1 MSRDVF
7 SPKENLPFP
16 SHRPI
21 YPDHTS
27 SLTLPGSFYFFHEE
41 NCRRRRDR
49 VAARKRERKNVLHAI
64 SSISRNDVCVCVYIF
79 AGGKWENRWIWIG
92 LPPHP
97 APCTL
102 RICGLID
109 ATLVR
114 WRWQWAQ
121 SPLGAPALFEQKTI
135 TAGTRTNIT
144 Y

>member
-49 VAARKRERKNVLHAI
+49 VAARKRERKKRPARYILYLTQ
-64 SSISRNDVCVCVYIF
+64 RCVCVYICRRKMRKSMNLDWVAPPILRRVLCGF
-79 AGGKWENRWIWIG
+79 VGSLMRRSLDGVDNGLNR
-92 LPPHP
+92 LC
-97 APCTL
+97 ARL
-102 RICGLID
+102 RFSNKK
-109 ATLVR
+109 
-114 WRWQWAQ
+114 Q
-121 SPLGAPALFEQKTI
+121 
-135 TAGTRTNIT
+135 
-144 Y
+144 

>member
-64 SSISRNDVCVCVYIF
+64 SSISRNDVCVCVCVYLQ
-79 AGGKWENRWIWIG
+79 AENEKIDESG
-92 LPPHP
+92 LGCPPI
-97 APCTL
+97 L
-102 RICGLID
+102 RRVLCGFVGSLMRRSLD
-109 ATLVR
+109 GVDNGLNRLCARLR
-114 WRWQWAQ
+114 FSNKKQ
-121 SPLGAPALFEQKTI
+121 
-135 TAGTRTNIT
+135 
-144 Y
+144 